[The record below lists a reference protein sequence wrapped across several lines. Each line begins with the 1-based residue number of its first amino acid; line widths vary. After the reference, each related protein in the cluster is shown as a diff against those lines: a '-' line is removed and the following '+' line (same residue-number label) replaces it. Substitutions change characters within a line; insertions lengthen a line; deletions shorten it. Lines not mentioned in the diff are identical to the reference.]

1 LYLNVWS
8 TSPKPRNSPVLVWI
22 YGGGFYSGTSTL
34 KIYDPR
40 IIVAETDLIFVSLQY
55 RVSIF
60 GFLYMNHENAP
71 GNQGLLDQYVALKW
85 IHNNIQYF
93 GGDSSKITI
102 FGESAGTKIYFHSI
116 QNFEV
121 IKSSKRSI

>member
-1 LYLNVWS
+1 MSEDCLYLNVWS
-8 TSPKPRNSPVLVWI
+8 TSPKPRNAPVLVWI
-22 YGGGFYSGTSTL
+22 YGGGFNSGTSTL
-34 KIYDPR
+34 NIYDPR

-60 GFLYMNHENAP
+60 GFLYMQNEGAP
-71 GNQGLLDQYVALKW
+71 GNQGLLDQYLALQW

-102 FGESAGTKIYFHSI
+102 FGESSGMDSI
-116 QNFEV
+116 KETH
-121 IKSSKRSI
+121 KK